1 MTTASPSIEIRQVGF
16 DALPLVGTMNR
27 RLFNEKRI
35 INRFDRPDV
44 IILVAYVNERPV
56 GFKIGY
62 GLENGV
68 YYSAKG
74 GVLESHRR
82 QGVAA
87 RLLSEMMKL
96 ANRSGYARFSFDTF
110 PNIDIGM
117 TLLAIREGFVL
128 TGVDYS
134 EGYNN
139 YRFQFARALL
149 ETSSP
154 REVILTKAGILRVDP

>member
-1 MTTASPSIEIRQVGF
+1 MIDNSQSVEICEVGF
-16 DALPLVGTMNR
+16 EALSLLGTMNR
-27 RLFNEKRI
+27 RLFSEKRI

-44 IILVAYVNERPV
+44 IMLVAYVNVHPV

-62 GLENGV
+62 GLENGT

-82 QGVAA
+82 LGIAT
-87 RLLSEMMKL
+87 RLLIEMMKI
-96 ANRSGYARFSFDTF
+96 ANRSGYSRFAFDTF

-134 EGYNN
+134 EGYKN
-139 YRFQFARALL
+139 YRFRFAKALTEEYLDQAGRL
-149 ETSSP
+149 E
-154 REVILTKAGILRVDP
+154 